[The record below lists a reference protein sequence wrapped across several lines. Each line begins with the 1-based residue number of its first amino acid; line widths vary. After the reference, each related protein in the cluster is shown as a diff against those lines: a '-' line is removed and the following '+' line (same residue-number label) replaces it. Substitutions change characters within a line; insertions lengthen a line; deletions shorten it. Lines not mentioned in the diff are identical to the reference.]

1 MPDSNKAA
9 VAGKSRSR
17 LGLVIVGYVAFCG
30 ISLLSRLVYPFFGLV
45 VLVGIVLPLAWGRFT
60 REWAALGFSRRNM
73 GKALLWGVGAGIVSS
88 IAGLAVLKERSV
100 ARNLGQQL
108 LIGIPFWLLVIS
120 PFQEFFF
127 RGWMQSGLEDVW
139 GGWWG
144 LVIANAC
151 FTAWHYVSPIV
162 DMATFPLASVGGLIA
177 TFVAGLAYGYAFHRS
192 QNVIAPWLGHA
203 ISGLVFVVV
212 GAMDFV
218 QVMQ

>member
-1 MPDSNKAA
+1 MPDSNRASIAEKN
-9 VAGKSRSR
+9 RSR
-17 LGLVIVGYVAFCG
+17 LVLVIVGYVAFCG

-60 REWAALGFSRRNM
+60 REWTAMGFSRRNM

-100 ARNLGQQL
+100 ASNLGQQL

-120 PFQEFFF
+120 PSQEFFF
-127 RGWMQSGLEDVW
+127 RGWIQSGLEEVL

-144 LVIANAC
+144 LVIANVC
-151 FTAWHYVSPIV
+151 FTLWHYVSPIV
-162 DMATFPLASVGGLIA
+162 DMATFPLASVGGVIA

-192 QNVIAPWLGHA
+192 RNVIAPWLGHA
-203 ISGLVFVVV
+203 ISGLAFVVV

-218 QVMQ
+218 QAMR